1 MIDNDTF
8 DVEYYDSL
16 VGQINLKV
24 LNEQNSVLYEVDYI
38 DAFPI
43 NVSAISLG
51 YAQNGEYAKV
61 SVTFSYRKW
70 TRKVSTIE
78 SAGGFRDSSDFE
90 SEIILT

>member
-1 MIDNDTF
+1 M
-8 DVEYYDSL
+8 
-16 VGQINLKV
+16 
-24 LNEQNSVLYEVDYI
+24 
-38 DAFPI
+38 
-43 NVSAISLG
+43 SAISLG

-90 SEIILT
+90 SKYLRDTG